1 MRAIFVAA
9 VGIVLLRISPGSP
22 TPGPGGA
29 LATAPTSTG

>member
-1 MRAIFVAA
+1 MGAIFVAA
-9 VGIVLLRISPGSP
+9 VGIVLLRISPGST